1 VREVPAA
8 AAAGR
13 LRRLAAERP
22 ARAGGVLHA
31 LPRHDRAH
39 RGRPGLRDRHRH
51 PARVRGRTPRRL
63 RRRPLGRRGVARRRH
78 RARVL
83 PRLHPQ
89 VPLRRRAGLVPD
101 DRQAER
107 HDDRDAPDQLLRPGR
122 PAHRRVGR
130 RVGRPGPPDPAR
142 HRARLDPAGDR
153 GPHDARRRLR
163 GAERRLRAHRP
174 GEGDQARTPA
184 RPAHP
189 EERHAARGDDDRPPG
204 RPAAVRRRA
213 HRDRLRVQR
222 HRQLPR
228 RLRLQRRL
236 PGDAGLRAHDR
247 RRLRAGEPARRR
259 VVRADRP
266 PAEEAAVSANELPVT
281 DGAAAAPLHASIH
294 GDGPAGADHG
304 GEGVW
309 ARAWRTL
316 RRNPVAIIGFVIVA
330 VFVLVAV
337 LAPLLAPYAGSALP
351 GRADVRPTLIPGPSA
366 EYPLGLDRYGGDVLS
381 KLIWGAQASL
391 LVGVLSTL
399 FRLTG
404 GLLLGL
410 LAGWFGKWV
419 DFAVMRLVDLMLSV
433 PSLLLAV
440 SIAAIVGQSSM
451 AVIIA
456 IGVVQVP
463 IFARLLRGSMLAQK
477 GQDYVLAASA
487 LGLTRRSV
495 TMSHVLPNSV
505 GPVIV

>member
-1 VREVPAA
+1 M
-8 AAAGR
+8 
-13 LRRLAAERP
+13 
-22 ARAGGVLHA
+22 
-31 LPRHDRAH
+31 
-39 RGRPGLRDRHRH
+39 
-51 PARVRGRTPRRL
+51 
-63 RRRPLGRRGVARRRH
+63 
-78 RARVL
+78 
-83 PRLHPQ
+83 
-89 VPLRRRAGLVPD
+89 
-101 DRQAER
+101 
-107 HDDRDAPDQLLRPGR
+107 
-122 PAHRRVGR
+122 
-130 RVGRPGPPDPAR
+130 
-142 HRARLDPAGDR
+142 
-153 GPHDARRRLR
+153 
-163 GAERRLRAHRP
+163 
-174 GEGDQARTPA
+174 
-184 RPAHP
+184 
-189 EERHAARGDDDRPPG
+189 
-204 RPAAVRRRA
+204 
-213 HRDRLRVQR
+213 
-222 HRQLPR
+222 
-228 RLRLQRRL
+228 
-236 PGDAGLRAHDR
+236 
-247 RRLRAGEPARRR
+247 
-259 VVRADRP
+259 
-266 PAEEAAVSANELPVT
+266 
-281 DGAAAAPLHASIH
+281 H

-399 FRLTG
+399 FGLTG

-505 GPVIV
+505 GPVIVQATLSLATAVIEAAALSFLGLGGGEPSTAEWGRMLTAAQQELAVAPRLAILPGICIAVTALGFTLVGESLREALDPRNRTRR

>member
-1 VREVPAA
+1 M
-8 AAAGR
+8 
-13 LRRLAAERP
+13 
-22 ARAGGVLHA
+22 
-31 LPRHDRAH
+31 
-39 RGRPGLRDRHRH
+39 
-51 PARVRGRTPRRL
+51 
-63 RRRPLGRRGVARRRH
+63 
-78 RARVL
+78 
-83 PRLHPQ
+83 
-89 VPLRRRAGLVPD
+89 
-101 DRQAER
+101 
-107 HDDRDAPDQLLRPGR
+107 
-122 PAHRRVGR
+122 
-130 RVGRPGPPDPAR
+130 
-142 HRARLDPAGDR
+142 
-153 GPHDARRRLR
+153 
-163 GAERRLRAHRP
+163 
-174 GEGDQARTPA
+174 
-184 RPAHP
+184 
-189 EERHAARGDDDRPPG
+189 
-204 RPAAVRRRA
+204 
-213 HRDRLRVQR
+213 
-222 HRQLPR
+222 
-228 RLRLQRRL
+228 
-236 PGDAGLRAHDR
+236 
-247 RRLRAGEPARRR
+247 
-259 VVRADRP
+259 
-266 PAEEAAVSANELPVT
+266 T

-316 RRNPVAIIGFVIVA
+316 RKNPVAIIGFVIVA
-330 VFVLVAV
+330 VFVVVALLAPV
-337 LAPLLAPYAGSALP
+337 LAPYGGTELP
-351 GRADVRPTLIPGPSA
+351 GRAEVRPTMIPGPSA

-399 FRLTG
+399 FGLAG

-505 GPVIV
+505 GPVIVQATLSLATAVIEAAALSFLGLGGGEPSTAEWGRMLTAAQQELAVAPRLAILPGICIAVTALGFTLVGESLREALDPRNRTRR

>member
-1 VREVPAA
+1 M
-8 AAAGR
+8 
-13 LRRLAAERP
+13 
-22 ARAGGVLHA
+22 
-31 LPRHDRAH
+31 
-39 RGRPGLRDRHRH
+39 
-51 PARVRGRTPRRL
+51 
-63 RRRPLGRRGVARRRH
+63 
-78 RARVL
+78 
-83 PRLHPQ
+83 
-89 VPLRRRAGLVPD
+89 
-101 DRQAER
+101 
-107 HDDRDAPDQLLRPGR
+107 
-122 PAHRRVGR
+122 
-130 RVGRPGPPDPAR
+130 
-142 HRARLDPAGDR
+142 
-153 GPHDARRRLR
+153 
-163 GAERRLRAHRP
+163 
-174 GEGDQARTPA
+174 
-184 RPAHP
+184 
-189 EERHAARGDDDRPPG
+189 
-204 RPAAVRRRA
+204 
-213 HRDRLRVQR
+213 
-222 HRQLPR
+222 
-228 RLRLQRRL
+228 
-236 PGDAGLRAHDR
+236 
-247 RRLRAGEPARRR
+247 
-259 VVRADRP
+259 
-266 PAEEAAVSANELPVT
+266 SANELPVT
-281 DGAAAAPLHASIH
+281 DGEAAAPLHASIH

-337 LAPLLAPYAGSALP
+337 LAPLLAPYGGTELP

-399 FRLTG
+399 FGLTG

-505 GPVIV
+505 GPVIVQATLSLATAVIEAAALSFLGLGGGEPSTAEWGRMLTAAQQELAVAPRLAILPGICIAVTALGFTLVGESLREALDPRNRTRR